1 MLHPPGV
8 AVPLPPCA
16 EGFTLTRALAG
27 HAVRADGTRRPLAD
41 FAGEPV
47 LALAGIA
54 RPQAFFDMLR
64 AAGVPL
70 QRTLALA
77 DHHDFDAKPP
87 ALPEGMAVLCKEKD
101 AVKLW
106 RQHPG
111 AWAVPLEVA
120 IDPAFWA
127 AFDRRRRA

>member
-1 MLHPPGV
+1 
-8 AVPLPPCA
+8 
-16 EGFTLTRALAG
+16 
-27 HAVRADGTRRPLAD
+27 
-41 FAGEPV
+41 
-47 LALAGIA
+47 
-54 RPQAFFDMLR
+54 MLR

-87 ALPEGMAVLCKEKD
+87 ALPEGMAVLCTEKD